1 MYQLKTCFITT
12 KHADPRCYKRMEY
25 GIKRIKERIKIGSK
39 VNLLMFSFN
48 LHIVL
53 F

>member
-12 KHADPRCYKRMEY
+12 KQTLIQDVTKEWNMEWLT
-25 GIKRIKERIKIGSK
+25 ERIKIGSK
-39 VNLLMFSFN
+39 GNLLMFSFN